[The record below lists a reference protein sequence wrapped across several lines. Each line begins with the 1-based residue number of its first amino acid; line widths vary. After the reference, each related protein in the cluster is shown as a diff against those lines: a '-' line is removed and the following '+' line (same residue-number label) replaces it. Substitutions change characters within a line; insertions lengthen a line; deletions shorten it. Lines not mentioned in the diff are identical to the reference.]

1 MLPPIPKK
9 IPKILK
15 AHGDE
20 RSDDYYWLRDDT
32 RSNKEIIQYLE
43 EENKYSENWFAE
55 GKDYR
60 SELYQELINFIPKE
74 ETSLKIKKNDFYY
87 FSKIK
92 SNEQYPVYFRE
103 KGNSVEKILDI
114 NQLSK
119 GLDFYQISGISPS
132 PNNEVIAYGEDKNG
146 RREYTI
152 KFKNL
157 QNEKLITDASHHMG
171 TTRMSLNNNDG
182 VVDKNCKFHNI
193 KNTTK

>member
-20 RSDDYYWLRDDT
+20 RLDDYYWLRDDT

-114 NQLSK
+114 YDN
-119 GLDFYQISGISPS
+119 
-132 PNNEVIAYGEDKNG
+132 
-146 RREYTI
+146 
-152 KFKNL
+152 
-157 QNEKLITDASHHMG
+157 
-171 TTRMSLNNNDG
+171 
-182 VVDKNCKFHNI
+182 
-193 KNTTK
+193 

>member
-20 RSDDYYWLRDDT
+20 RLDDYYWLRDDT

-74 ETSLKIKKNDFYY
+74 ETYLKIKKMIFIIFLKLNQTNSIQFI
-87 FSKIK
+87 S
-92 SNEQYPVYFRE
+92 E
-103 KGNSVEKILDI
+103 KKETL
-114 NQLSK
+114 
-119 GLDFYQISGISPS
+119 
-132 PNNEVIAYGEDKNG
+132 
-146 RREYTI
+146 
-152 KFKNL
+152 
-157 QNEKLITDASHHMG
+157 
-171 TTRMSLNNNDG
+171 
-182 VVDKNCKFHNI
+182 
-193 KNTTK
+193 

>member
-20 RSDDYYWLRDDT
+20 RLDDYYWLRDDT

-157 QNEKLITDASHHMG
+157 QNEKLITDK
-171 TTRMSLNNNDG
+171 L
-182 VVDKNCKFHNI
+182 KNA
-193 KNTTK
+193 